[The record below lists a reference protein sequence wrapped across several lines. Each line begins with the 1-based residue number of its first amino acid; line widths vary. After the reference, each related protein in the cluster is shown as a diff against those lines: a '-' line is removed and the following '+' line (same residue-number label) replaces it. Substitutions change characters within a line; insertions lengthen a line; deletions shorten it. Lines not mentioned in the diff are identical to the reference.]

1 MWKIYNAIMVTVN
14 LCILLVQQPLCS
26 VGDVLLVNGPN
37 DNTGAV
43 EICNGSHYVGVCRQ
57 GWDSNDAAVI
67 CRQLKLTN
75 QCKL

>member
-1 MWKIYNAIMVTVN
+1 MVTVN

-26 VGDVLLVNGPN
+26 EGDVWLVNGPN

-43 EICNGSHYVGVCRQ
+43 EICNDNHYMNVSRQ
-57 GWDSNDAAVI
+57 RWDSNDAAVI

-75 QCKL
+75 QCKLWL